1 MGELDRS
8 PRANWVEKSGGLPRY
23 IERIALHL
31 VHERGFSVSH
41 AVATSVNAAK
51 TWCRTGDVAQWPG
64 FQNINPGSRAEACA
78 AVAQWEAK
86 RAAARARKGS

>member
-31 VHERGFSVSH
+31 VHERGFTVSH
-41 AVATSVNAAK
+41 AVAT
-51 TWCRTGDVAQWPG
+51 
-64 FQNINPGSRAEACA
+64 
-78 AVAQWEAK
+78 
-86 RAAARARKGS
+86 AARARKGS